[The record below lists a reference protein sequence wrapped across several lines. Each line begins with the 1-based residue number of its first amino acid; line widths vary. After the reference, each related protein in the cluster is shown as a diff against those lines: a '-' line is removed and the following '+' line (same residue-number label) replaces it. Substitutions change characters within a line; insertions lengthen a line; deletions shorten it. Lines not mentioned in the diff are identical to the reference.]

1 MAVPMEQVT
10 VSRRLTNISIGYT
23 NAAFV
28 AEDVMTVQRVNGK
41 TGEFYKYGKE
51 VFTPEYDVREPYSR
65 AREIRH
71 EYSKDA
77 YVATPHAL
85 SEPVSWDERDEARD
99 SGVPLEPYADATE
112 LVTEKLKLGREIDVA
127 DLLRNIPTYVA
138 GHSLALS
145 GTLQWS
151 NYAGSTPL
159 ADIAIPGRT
168 MRPKIGGKPNVCVM
182 PDPAFQAFRRHP
194 QILDVIGANNVESGR
209 ASQDQVRELLEVE
222 ELFVPESTYNTSP
235 AGREAT
241 MVDIWGGD
249 VVFLRREKAPRRKQI
264 TFGKLFRVNYA
275 SGNYRDDARYS
286 AEVRQWTEVDRKVDM
301 VEAEYMEARKVIA
314 PEAGFV
320 IKNAV
325 TV

>member
-23 NAAFV
+23 NAAFI
-28 AEDVMTVQRVNGK
+28 AEDVMTIQRVNGK
-41 TGEFYKYGKE
+41 TGEFFKYGKE

-71 EYSKDA
+71 EYSKDN
-77 YVATPHAL
+77 YVSTPHAL
-85 SEPVSWDERDEARD
+85 MEPVSWDERDEARD
-99 SGVPLEPYADATE
+99 AGIPLEPYADATE
-112 LVTEKLKLGREIDVA
+112 LVTEKLKLGREIDVS

-138 GHSLALS
+138 GHSLTLA

-151 NYAGSTPL
+151 NYSGSVPL
-159 ADIAIPGRT
+159 DDVALPGAA
-168 MRPKIGGKPNVCVM
+168 MRPKIGGKPNLCIM
-182 PDPAFQAFRRHP
+182 PDPVWQKWRRHP
-194 QILDVIGANNVESGR
+194 QILDALGSDNVTNGR
-209 ASQDQVRELLEVE
+209 ATKEQAAELLEVE
-222 ELFVPESTYNTSP
+222 ELFVPESTYNSSP
-235 AGREAT
+235 AGRAES
-241 MVDIWGGD
+241 MVDIWGKD
-249 VVFLRREKAPRRKQI
+249 VVFLRRERTSRRKQI
-264 TFGKLFRVNYA
+264 TFGKIFRVNYA

-286 AEVRQWTEVDRKVDM
+286 AEVREWTEVDRKVDI

-325 TV
+325 A